1 MKTFEYW
8 SIKYEAQP
16 FSLYLHNRIGLSKGV
31 TLFVGV
37 IIQYNEHFG
46 NYDCSYEFAKQWH
59 GVTKTEYSQT
69 LKWLKSQSFADL
81 SIIYDCGCRLTYIKI
96 DFVKFKQWLETDK
109 RFCFEMIDLPF

>member
-8 SIKYEAQP
+8 SLKYQAQP

-37 IIQYNEHFG
+37 IIQENENWGYF
-46 NYDCSYEFAKQWH
+46 DSSYEFAKEWH

-69 LKWLKSQSFADL
+69 LKWLKSQSFADI
-81 SIIYDCGCRLTYIKI
+81 SIVYDYGCRLTYIKI
-96 DFVKFKQWLETDK
+96 DFVKFNSWLQTDTS
-109 RFCFEMIDLPF
+109 FCFEMLDLTF